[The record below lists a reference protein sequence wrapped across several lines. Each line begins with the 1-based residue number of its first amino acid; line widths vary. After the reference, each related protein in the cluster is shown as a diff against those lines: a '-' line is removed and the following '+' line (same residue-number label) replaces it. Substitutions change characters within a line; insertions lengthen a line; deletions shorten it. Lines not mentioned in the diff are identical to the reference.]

1 MMLPA
6 LAVMVLAAST
16 FKPTAVVFGGHLLV
30 ADGAGAVRSWSA
42 KELAPE
48 AQLPGAM
55 QAIASD
61 GGTLWGTEGH
71 HAFRWSDADR
81 AWKQLTGKPAPA
93 GCNAFAVVGGAPVA
107 TCGPGVFRFTDG
119 RYWDAPEF
127 HDQIKGRGFGE
138 SPQAIA
144 AHDAQ
149 LAIGTGFGE
158 WGGYLWL
165 LDTAK
170 GEWSRFYD
178 DLAYVNGIA
187 WNGQKWAVAWS
198 MSHMSASAQV
208 RLHSVDAKVALED
221 KPRERAYLRAIA
233 VEPASRALFAI
244 EQNELVRVDDKLG
257 FEKVQSIGTVKYASE
272 RNAVGV
278 ASGVAA
284 LLAIGDGRWLVVPVA
299 GQPLVVGGGKSAVLA
314 EK

>member
-1 MMLPA
+1 MLPA
-6 LAVMVLAAST
+6 MVVMMLASNA
-16 FKPTAVVFGGHLLV
+16 FKPTAVVSGGHLLV

-42 KELAPE
+42 KDLAPE
-48 AQLPGAM
+48 AQLGGSM
-55 QAIASD
+55 SAIASD
-61 GGTLWGTEGH
+61 GSALWGTDGK
-71 HAFRWSDADR
+71 HAFRWSEPEK

-93 GCNAFAVVGGAPVA
+93 GCNAFAVVRGAPVA

-119 RYWDAPEF
+119 KYWDAPEF

-165 LDTAK
+165 LDTTK
-170 GEWSRFYD
+170 GEWTKFYD
-178 DLAYVNGIA
+178 ALAYVNGVA
-187 WNGQKWAVAWS
+187 WNGQSWAIAWS
-198 MSHMSASAQV
+198 MSHMSASTQV
-208 RLHSVDAKVALED
+208 RLHSIDAKVALED
-221 KPRERAYLRAIA
+221 KEVRGKYLRAIA
-233 VEPASRALFAI
+233 VEPSSHAMFAI
-244 EQNELVRVDDKLG
+244 EQNELVRVDEKLALS
-257 FEKVQSIGTVKYASE
+257 KVQDIGTVKYESE
-272 RNAVGV
+272 RMAVGV

-284 LLAIGDGRWLVVPVA
+284 FLAIGDGRWLVVPVS
-299 GQPLVVGGGKSAVLA
+299 GQPLVVGGGKSAVLV